1 MSTVNELT
9 KLNDVQLMLL
19 KMFNRPLREQ
29 HIIDIRKLL
38 LDYYDKI
45 IFEEVD
51 RVIIEKGITDK
62 DYEEFLEKT

>member
-1 MSTVNELT
+1 MSPVNEIT

-19 KMFNRPLREQ
+19 KMFNRPLSEQ

-38 LDYYDKI
+38 LDYYDKM

-51 RVIIEKGITDK
+51 RVVLEKGITDK
-62 DYEEFLEKT
+62 DYEEFLDNT

>member
-38 LDYYDKI
+38 LDYYDKMI
-45 IFEEVD
+45 LEEVD